1 MVQNLEEKEA
11 DFVQKTFFRVWDISE
26 RNPDNTTFYW
36 LGPDFLVQI
45 LVEGE
50 KDLLPGEKINFMHFL
65 MSVCKRPTEAWIHKT
80 DFCGMVSVLYRGE
93 ERVLDNVR
101 LNTNTVIDYVEYM
114 HNHIDDV
121 LSEAQ
126 IWRVLWKWK
135 MKILSSCIS
144 RGILWETVQEPKVL
158 QYFFK
163 ERQDNP
169 EMSHD
174 GDFPYLDG
182 LWSMKH
188 MNGIQ
193 MVLRKSEVEKDLWWP
208 KID

>member
-1 MVQNLEEKEA
+1 MLSIIREA
-11 DFVQKTFFRVWDISE
+11 
-26 RNPDNTTFYW
+26 
-36 LGPDFLVQI
+36 
-45 LVEGE
+45 
-50 KDLLPGEKINFMHFL
+50 KIIKIPVSCTSFM
-65 MSVCKRPTEAWIHKT
+65 T
-80 DFCGMVSVLYRGE
+80 
-93 ERVLDNVR
+93 
-101 LNTNTVIDYVEYM
+101 
-114 HNHIDDV
+114 
-121 LSEAQ
+121 
-126 IWRVLWKWK
+126 KWK